1 MKTNGFI
8 GNMYRRSADYFTHY
22 REDITN
28 NNFIILRKAG
38 IIYLL
43 LLTFYAVLSTFMFR
57 NTTLLSCYVVFWVLS
72 VAFVIVARNC
82 YIKHRKSYRAMQTL
96 CMLFIVLVMAFIIV
110 ISVFPYPTKPSIFFP
125 IMYLVMTVLF
135 VFPMWKTNLLLSAIE
150 AVFVVLVLL
159 FKTPDGYSYDIFASV
174 TAWVIGF
181 AFTYLILDLR
191 LRENDV
197 RRELERISLIDEITG
212 LSNRRDFN
220 RYIAQTYAECRRK
233 KQPIALFMMDID
245 HFKDYNDDYGHL
257 AGDACLSLLGQALH
271 DVFAENDIYIS
282 RYGGEEFTL
291 VLVGRQVRQTEQIV
305 EEIMDC
311 VRQCAIERKGSA
323 TGYITISIGVA
334 QDACPQKES
343 YIDLI
348 QQADTALY
356 YAKENGR
363 NCAAYY
369 HEEMGLKKKTG
380 SPVTGLHQ

>member
-1 MKTNGFI
+1 MC
-8 GNMYRRSADYFTHY
+8 RRSADYFTRY
-22 REDITN
+22 RAEITQ
-28 NNFIILRKAG
+28 NNFIILRKAS

-57 NTTLLSCYVVFWVLS
+57 STTLFICYAVFWVLT

-82 YIKHRKSYRAMQTL
+82 YIKHRKSCRAMQTL

-110 ISVFPYPTKPSIFFP
+110 ISVFPYPTNPSIFFP

-159 FKTPDGYSYDIFASV
+159 FKTPDGYAYDIFASV
-174 TAWVIGF
+174 TAWLIGF

-220 RYIAQTYAECRRK
+220 QYIAQTYAECRRK

-245 HFKDYNDDYGHL
+245 HFKAYNDDYGHL

-271 DVFAENDIYIS
+271 DAFAENEIYVS

-305 EEIMDC
+305 KEIMDC

-323 TGYITISIGVA
+323 TGYLTISIGVA
-334 QDACPQKES
+334 QEACPQKES
-343 YIDLI
+343 YINLI

-356 YAKENGR
+356 DAKENGR
-363 NCAAYY
+363 NRAAYY
-369 HEEMGLKKKTG
+369 HEEMGLKKKTA
-380 SPVTGLHQ
+380 SSVVGLQE